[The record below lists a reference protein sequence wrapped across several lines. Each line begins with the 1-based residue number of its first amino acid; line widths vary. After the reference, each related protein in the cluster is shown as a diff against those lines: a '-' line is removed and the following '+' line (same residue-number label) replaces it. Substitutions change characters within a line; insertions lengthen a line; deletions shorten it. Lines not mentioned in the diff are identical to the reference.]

1 VLHAH
6 FRCDASSNSAG
17 YLGECIFLEK
27 DLIYKGNYSGWYSVT
42 DECFYTDSQVNK
54 LPTGTVSIETGAAVE
69 WTSEENY
76 MFRLS
81 TFHDILFAHYSLNSH
96 SIHPP
101 QYRQEILQLLDGP
114 LADISISRP
123 RSRLSWGVQV
133 PGDIDQTVYVWFDAL
148 LIYLTG
154 AGYPWPARYQQEQR
168 GWPAD
173 LQIIGKDI
181 LRFHAIYLP
190 AILAGLSSIPFPSQL
205 LAHAHWTV
213 SQKKMSKSLGN
224 VADPLA
230 AIEKWGVDGVRF
242 YLLRVGGRW
251 RDDVDWSEDQVDK
264 HVREIRSQLGN
275 YFMRITSPTLVKKSL
290 SHSVLTSP
298 TPPLHPLNAELI
310 QMVQSLPSRIQEHMD
325 ALEAGEAL
333 NEIMLVLKL
342 ANKSLSTLEP
352 WSSSCPD
359 TRVYETFQAAFEM
372 LTVVSKFIGPFMP
385 GVGRKLEGALGKAN
399 CWTGDIKGVRLF

>member
-1 VLHAH
+1 
-6 FRCDASSNSAG
+6 
-17 YLGECIFLEK
+17 
-27 DLIYKGNYSGWYSVT
+27 
-42 DECFYTDSQVNK
+42 
-54 LPTGTVSIETGAAVE
+54 
-69 WTSEENY
+69 

-81 TFHDILFAHYSLNSH
+81 TFRDILFEYYSLNSH

-101 QYRQEILQLLDGP
+101 QYRQEVLQLLDGP

-154 AGYPWPARYQQEQR
+154 AGFPWPTRYQQEQQ

-190 AILAGLSSIPFPSQL
+190 AILAGLSSIPFPHQL

-230 AIEKWGVDGVRF
+230 AMEKWGVNGVRF

-251 RDDVDWSEDQVDK
+251 RNDVGTF
-264 HVREIRSQLGN
+264 ILC
-275 YFMRITSPTLVKKSL
+275 
-290 SHSVLTSP
+290 
-298 TPPLHPLNAELI
+298 
-310 QMVQSLPSRIQEHMD
+310 LP
-325 ALEAGEAL
+325 
-333 NEIMLVLKL
+333 N
-342 ANKSLSTLEP
+342 
-352 WSSSCPD
+352 
-359 TRVYETFQAAFEM
+359 
-372 LTVVSKFIGPFMP
+372 
-385 GVGRKLEGALGKAN
+385 
-399 CWTGDIKGVRLF
+399 